1 MLCENC
7 AVVRAHVRK
16 FLYLCR
22 VMENFVVSA
31 RKYRPATF
39 ASVVGQR
46 HITSTLRNAI
56 ERGQLAHAYLFC
68 GPRGVGKTTCA
79 RIFAKAINC
88 QNPQH
93 GEACN
98 ECESCR
104 SFNEGRSLNVHELDA
119 ASNNSVD
126 DIRNLIEQVRI
137 IPQQGKYSVFVIDE
151 VHMLSAAAFNAFL
164 KTLEE
169 PPHHAIF
176 ILATTEKHKIIPTI
190 LSRCQIYDF
199 NRIRVEDGVEYLR
212 YIASQEGVEADDE
225 ALNLISH
232 KADGGMRDAL
242 SMFDK
247 AVSFCG
253 NKLSYKDVAATL
265 NVLDY
270 DTYFSATDM
279 LLEGRYIDA
288 LMLFDEV
295 LGRGFS
301 PQVFISGLNAH
312 MRDLLM
318 SKGPAISLVEFT
330 GRLIERYKEQATR
343 CSEAFLFGAISLLTE
358 ADGKI
363 RQSSNQRLLVELGLM
378 KIAGLGQ
385 KKNDEVAS
393 LSLEVDVPLP
403 ELQPSQPVQQQSAQS
418 AQPVQPIQP
427 PAPAQQV
434 IAMAQPAPAPQP
446 APTAVAAPVEAEKP
460 AETAMPRA
468 TAPRSR
474 RAGLSLGSLLSE
486 DTNAKVKV
494 EALSSDEDVDPDCEA
509 KLMGIKAQFVE
520 ILSKGRMRYVP
531 VFETMMV
538 KERLIQVTVPS
549 KELFEEI
556 MRDKL
561 EWLKELQKLAGLKC
575 SIDLEV
581 IINEA
586 VRIARPIT
594 IEDRLRH
601 LVAKNDRLK
610 EMIEVLVLDAE

>member
-1 MLCENC
+1 M
-7 AVVRAHVRK
+7 
-16 FLYLCR
+16 
-22 VMENFVVSA
+22 
-31 RKYRPATF
+31 
-39 ASVVGQR
+39 
-46 HITSTLRNAI
+46 
-56 ERGQLAHAYLFC
+56 
-68 GPRGVGKTTCA
+68 
-79 RIFAKAINC
+79 
-88 QNPQH
+88 
-93 GEACN
+93 
-98 ECESCR
+98 
-104 SFNEGRSLNVHELDA
+104 
-119 ASNNSVD
+119 
-126 DIRNLIEQVRI
+126 
-137 IPQQGKYSVFVIDE
+137 
-151 VHMLSAAAFNAFL
+151 
-164 KTLEE
+164 
-169 PPHHAIF
+169 
-176 ILATTEKHKIIPTI
+176 
-190 LSRCQIYDF
+190 
-199 NRIRVEDGVEYLR
+199 
-212 YIASQEGVEADDE
+212 
-225 ALNLISH
+225 
-232 KADGGMRDAL
+232 
-242 SMFDK
+242 
-247 AVSFCG
+247 
-253 NKLSYKDVAATL
+253 
-265 NVLDY
+265 
-270 DTYFSATDM
+270 
-279 LLEGRYIDA
+279 
-288 LMLFDEV
+288 
-295 LGRGFS
+295 
-301 PQVFISGLNAH
+301 
-312 MRDLLM
+312 
-318 SKGPAISLVEFT
+318 
-330 GRLIERYKEQATR
+330 
-343 CSEAFLFGAISLLTE
+343 
-358 ADGKI
+358 
-363 RQSSNQRLLVELGLM
+363 
-378 KIAGLGQ
+378 
-385 KKNDEVAS
+385 
-393 LSLEVDVPLP
+393 PLP

-446 APTAVAAPVEAEKP
+446 APTAVAAPVEAGKP